1 MGCWSKVEIDMQDT
15 RTWAIEQLI
24 RKENFLDPR
33 MYACADLYTSTFVSQ
48 VVDDL
53 YTLWIE
59 WKANNPTDNPQVIN
73 RL

>member
-1 MGCWSKVEIDMQDT
+1 MGCWSKVEIGMQET

>member
-1 MGCWSKVEIDMQDT
+1 MDSKVRTQRQDT

-24 RKENFLDPR
+24 RHESFLDPR
-33 MYACADLYTSTFVSQ
+33 MYACADYYSSSYGSQ
-48 VVDDL
+48 VLDDL

-59 WKANNPTDNPQVIN
+59 WKEDNPTDNPQVIN